1 MSNLTEQTL
10 AADPSDS
17 AIGPYTFEEFLDVAA
32 AFHGNPAPGLIL
44 GGFMVDAARAFLP
57 EGTLFDA
64 VVETKKCLPDAVQL
78 LTPPSYGNGWMRVI
92 NLGRYALS
100 LYDKFTGEGYRVW
113 LDPKHLAAWPEILA
127 WYLKTKPKKEQDRT
141 RLFAEIK
148 AGGRALCRVAPVR
161 VRPQFV
167 VKPHM
172 GAIGVCPICGEGYPA
187 ADGAICRGCAGEAP
201 YLREDDSPTLRA
213 VPLDAATGRRA
224 LHDMTRIV
232 PGASKGVAVAAGADI
247 TAGDVCRLQTMGRN
261 NVYVEELSE
270 PTGDFVHE
278 NEAAEAFAR
287 AMCGPGLA
295 PSGPPREGKIELVA
309 VSGGLLTVDRERLTA
324 FNMIEGVMCA
334 SRQSHLVVEADK
346 SVAGCRA
353 IPLYLPRRVFEAAM
367 HVLAA
372 GPLFVVRPLRRAVVG
387 VLVTGTE
394 VYSGLIEDKFE
405 PVVRSKVEAL
415 GGRVVACRKVPDDRA
430 AVAAAAAALL
440 DAGADL
446 IVTTAGL
453 SVDPDDVTRLG
464 LDDAGLTEAVQ
475 GMPVLPGA
483 MALVGRIKG
492 ADVIGVPACALFH
505 KTTSFDL
512 LLPRVLAGLPPS
524 RRDLAGLAEG
534 AMCLTCRACTYPK
547 CPFGK

>member
-1 MSNLTEQTL
+1 MSNMTEL
-10 AADPSDS
+10 KVRDS

-44 GGFMVDAARAFLP
+44 GGFMVEAVRSLLP

-64 VVETKKCLPDAVQL
+64 VVETKKCLPDAVQI

-100 LYDKFTGEGYRVW
+100 FYDKFTGEGYRAW
-113 LDPKHLAAWPEILA
+113 LDPAHIAANWPEIHA

-148 AGGRALCRVAPVR
+148 AGGCDICKVAPVR
-161 VRPQFV
+161 VRPGFMA
-167 VKPHM
+167 KPHM

-187 ADGAICRGCAGEAP
+187 ADGAICRACSGEAP
-201 YLREDDSPTLRA
+201 YLPANEGPRLRA
-213 VPLDAATGRRA
+213 VPVGDAAGRRA

-232 PGASKGVAVAAGADI
+232 PGQSKNVAFAAGVDI

-261 NVYVEELSE
+261 RVYVEDLSE

-278 NEAAEAFAR
+278 NEAALAFAE
-287 AMCGPGLA
+287 ALAGPGLVS
-295 PSGPPREGKIELVA
+295 SGPPREGKVELLA
-309 VSGGLLTVDRERLTA
+309 AHDGLLVVDRDRLVE
-324 FNMIEGVMCA
+324 FNLIEGVMCA
-334 SRQSHLVVEADK
+334 SRQSYLVVEAGK
-346 SVAGCRA
+346 PVAGCRA
-353 IPLYLPRRVFEAAM
+353 IPLYLPRQVFSVAM
-367 HVLAA
+367 DLLAD
-372 GPLFVVRPLRRAVVG
+372 GPLFRVLHLRQAKTG

-415 GGRVVACRKVPDDRA
+415 GGTVVAVEKVPDDRTR
-430 AVAAAAAALL
+430 VAAAVQTLL
-440 DAGADL
+440 AAGADL

-464 LDDAGLTEAVQ
+464 LDDAGLTDAFH

-483 MALVGRIKG
+483 MGLVGRIG
-492 ADVIGVPACALFH
+492 NADVIGVPACALFH
-505 KTTSFDL
+505 RTTGFDL
-512 LLPRVLAGLPPS
+512 LLPRILAGVRPT
-524 RRDLAGLAEG
+524 RRDLAELAEG
-534 AMCLTCRACTYPK
+534 SMCLSCRACTYPK

>member
-1 MSNLTEQTL
+1 MSNLTEQVL
-10 AADPSDS
+10 SDS
-17 AIGPYTFEEFLDVAA
+17 SIGPYTFEEFLDVAA

-44 GGFMVDAARAFLP
+44 GGYMVDAARAFLP

-64 VVETKKCLPDAVQL
+64 VVETKKCLPDAVQI
-78 LTPPSYGNGWMRVI
+78 LTPPSYGNGWMRVL

-113 LDPKHLAAWPEILA
+113 LDPEHLKAWPEIHA

-161 VRPQFV
+161 VRPDFV
-167 VKPHM
+167 AKPHM
-172 GAIGVCPICGEGYPA
+172 GAIGVCPVCHEGYPA

-201 YLREDDSPTLRA
+201 YLRESEAPKLRA
-213 VPLDAATGRRA
+213 VPLAAAAGRRA

-232 PGASKGVAVAAGADI
+232 PGTSKAVAVTAGADI

-261 NVYVEELSE
+261 NVYVEDLSE
-270 PTGDFVHE
+270 PAGEFVHE
-278 NEAAEAFAR
+278 NEAALAFAE
-287 AMCGPGLA
+287 AMCGPGLV
-295 PSGPPREGKIELVA
+295 PSGPPREGKVELVA
-309 VSGGLLTVDRERLTA
+309 VSGGLFTVDRERLTA

-346 SVAGCRA
+346 AVAGCRA

-367 HVLAA
+367 HVLAE
-372 GPLFVVRPLRRAVVG
+372 GPLFVIRPLRRARVG

-394 VYSGLIEDKFE
+394 IYSGLIEDKFE
-405 PVVRSKVEAL
+405 PVVRSKAKAL
-415 GGRVVACRKVPDDRA
+415 GSAVVACRKVPDDRA
-430 AVAAAAAALL
+430 AVAAAVAELL
-440 DAGADL
+440 AAGADL

-464 LDDAGLTEAVQ
+464 LDDAGLCDAVH

-483 MALVGRIKG
+483 MALVGRVGG

-512 LLPRVLAGLPPS
+512 LLPRVLSGMKLT
-524 RRDLAGLAEG
+524 RRDMAGLAEG
-534 AMCLTCRACTYPK
+534 SMCLSCRACTYPK